1 MINFQDTQL
10 DVFYVSSPSL
20 VSTMTFSCS
29 NTGVWVPPMAPKKLW
44 HMGKWKSRGCP
55 VERVE
60 WWRESF
66 EICECWDG
74 SLWIVSGSCA
84 EVQSAQQLRFSRVMF
99 MKHCSSG
106 GHSCHWGGLFSWSGA
121 SMFKWSP
128 NEYMFLLIFVFIYQV
143 FTEGFCL
150 PSGRFRL
157 CLLMP
162 SLYFLRKENSEVTN
176 YLSISCKRIY
186 LSINWLTV
194 FDWIFFTMLVIFVY
208 LYFLH
213 DVACREWKLDT
224 HTVLQNPVRLPF
236 TKMFSNPLQSLIA
249 V

>member
-106 GHSCHWGGLFSWSGA
+106 GHSCHWGGVVFMERCLNVQVKPKWIHVPTNIRFSQFNVTFYLPGFHRMLLFTFWEIQALLVNGPHFTSSERKIL
-121 SMFKWSP
+121 KWQ
-128 NEYMFLLIFVFIYQV
+128 II
-143 FTEGFCL
+143 
-150 PSGRFRL
+150 
-157 CLLMP
+157 
-162 SLYFLRKENSEVTN
+162 
-176 YLSISCKRIY
+176 
-186 LSINWLTV
+186 
-194 FDWIFFTMLVIFVY
+194 
-208 LYFLH
+208 
-213 DVACREWKLDT
+213 
-224 HTVLQNPVRLPF
+224 
-236 TKMFSNPLQSLIA
+236 
-249 V
+249 